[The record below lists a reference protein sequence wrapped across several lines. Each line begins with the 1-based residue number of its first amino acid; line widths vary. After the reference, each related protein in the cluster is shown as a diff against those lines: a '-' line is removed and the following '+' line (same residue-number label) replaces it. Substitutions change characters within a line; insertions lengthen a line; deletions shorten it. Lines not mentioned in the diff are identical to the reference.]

1 LYSVGFGAASLLWFV
16 AAILPVPARFWLW
29 GAAILI
35 DMGTPWLAVQYTDK
49 CPPDAEHLP
58 ERFGLFTII
67 LLGESVAAVMHGM
80 ESQEMWSP
88 SAAIS
93 AFTGLSL
100 AFGYW
105 WWYFDGAHGA
115 AKRHVT
121 SNRKTLLF
129 QIWSYAHL
137 PLYLCVAVVGVGVE
151 HVIALPQ
158 GAHLHRE
165 DAWILTVA
173 AAALMTT
180 LTIIGFTS
188 DEAQIRQLSLGQW
201 AVRFALCLAAL
212 PASLVATAVPPFILL
227 IYLALLCGA
236 QVMLMTTDAVREQ
249 RAESEKLELVADL
262 QRQ

>member
-1 LYSVGFGAASLLWFV
+1 
-16 AAILPVPARFWLW
+16 
-29 GAAILI
+29 
-35 DMGTPWLAVQYTDK
+35 
-49 CPPDAEHLP
+49 
-58 ERFGLFTII
+58 
-67 LLGESVAAVMHGM
+67 MHGM

-121 SNRKTLLF
+121 SDRKTLLF
-129 QIWSYAHL
+129 QVWSYAHL

-165 DAWILTVA
+165 DAWVLSAA

-188 DEAQIRQLSLGQW
+188 DEAQVRRPSLEQW

-212 PASLVATAVPPFILL
+212 PAALVATAVPPCTLL
-227 IYLALLCGA
+227 IYLALLCGV
-236 QVMLMTTDAVREQ
+236 QVMLTTTDDMREQ
-249 RAESEKLELVADL
+249 RAESEELELVADL
-262 QRQ
+262 